1 MQIVGPARRRGL
13 CITVFAVRK
22 ELEMPDREELE
33 TILDSYDSIARRDR
47 MLPWRASMDPSP
59 ETDEA
64 DEAYEADERSKRT

>member
-1 MQIVGPARRRGL
+1 
-13 CITVFAVRK
+13 
-22 ELEMPDREELE
+22 MPDREELE

-64 DEAYEADERSKRT
+64 DEADEADERSKRT